1 MKQKSPQVMTISIN
15 SILLWVFVLITFVI
29 ALYALFKK
37 SATTTGYDI
46 DTIANELINTKD
58 FVQNYTTIYPS
69 AIECKYSSEGD
80 PFLKIDKDGDNPRL
94 TFDETFIFSG
104 QDAIMQLIFN
114 DTSNDIVR
122 IENKE
127 GGHYWYYNYANAFA
141 TNSS

>member
-37 SATTTGYDI
+37 SATTTGCDI

-80 PFLKIDKDGDNPRL
+80 PFVKIDKDGDNPRL
-94 TFDETFIFSG
+94 TFDETFTFSG
-104 QDAIMQLIFN
+104 EHATMQLLFN

-122 IENKE
+122 IENKDDE
-127 GGHYWYYNYANAFA
+127 HYWYYNYDNKVG